1 MTHEELMK
9 LAQTGDLTDDL
20 VIKLTQETRRSMLVN
35 TIAEG
40 IPQGKDMYRVMKLME
55 DMDATA
61 FNSKKLESDDA
72 NADADRKAAIMI
84 SSMNKQI
91 GGINPFESS
100 VDSPRQEKDITPD
113 ESDIP
118 VIDPKLEE
126 NAIGVSTLTYDEFI
140 REES

>member
-20 VIKLTQETRRSMLVN
+20 VIKLTQETRRSMLVSS
-35 TIAEG
+35 IADG

-72 NADADRKAAIMI
+72 NADADRKAALMI
-84 SSMNKQI
+84 SSMNQKI
-91 GGINPFESS
+91 GSGNPFE
-100 VDSPRQEKDITPD
+100 VIDGEYKDITPD
-113 ESDIP
+113 ETNIP
-118 VIDPKLEE
+118 TIEPKLEE

-140 REES
+140 REEH

>member
-72 NADADRKAAIMI
+72 NADADRKAAVMI

-91 GGINPFESS
+91 GGINPFEAG
-100 VDSPRQEKDITPD
+100 VGSPRQEKDITPD